1 MSNPLNVFISYSV
14 HDTALV
20 DGLAA
25 HLAPHATTRYW
36 QQDKTPGAEA
46 WPMIYS
52 WIDAADL
59 VVVVLTGAT
68 VSRGISVGN
77 EVGYA
82 RKAGRRIIPLVA
94 PEVPKGELGCL
105 EGITYIR
112 LVYDNPGATLAELQ
126 SAIAHYAAEKT
137 EQNQALVLV
146 GLAVLGIFA
155 FSRD

>member
-14 HDTALV
+14 HDTGLV

-25 HLAPHATTRYW
+25 HLSPHATTRFW
-36 QQDKTPGAEA
+36 QQDKVPGLEA
-46 WPMIYS
+46 WPLIYS

-68 VSRGISVGN
+68 LSRGISVGT

-82 RKAGRRIIPLVA
+82 RKAGKRIIPLVA

-112 LVYDNPGATLAELQ
+112 LDYDNPAATFAQLH
-126 SAIAHYAAEKT
+126 SAIAHYKTAKAE
-137 EQNQALVLV
+137 QSQALVLV
-146 GLAVLGIFA
+146 GLAVLGLFA